1 MMRGKKILIVD
12 DDFDFSKTIKTVL
25 EMKGFEVLLADSKT
39 RAFAEIEKQLP
50 DLIIMDVMMEK
61 MSDGFDMTR
70 KLKSEEKYA
79 HIPILM
85 LTAIGEITGFKFS
98 PDLGDTSWLP
108 CDDFAEKSIKTEALI
123 AKVEKLLSA

>member
-1 MMRGKKILIVD
+1 MPKKKILIVD
-12 DDFDFSKTIKTVL
+12 DDADFSKTIKAVF
-25 EMKGFEVLLADSKT
+25 EIKGFEVSLADSKAK
-39 RAFAEIEKQLP
+39 AFAEIEKQLP

-70 KLKSEEKYA
+70 KLKNDEKYA

-85 LTAIGEITGFKFS
+85 LTAIGEITGFKYM
-98 PDLGDTSWLP
+98 PNAGDKSWLP
-108 CDDFAEKSIKTEALI
+108 CDDYAEKSVKTETLI